1 MAMDIKGNNFSLR
14 FLQRLI
20 SRGGIEKVLP
30 IFELFSL
37 GSLLEENALEVALLF
52 FFSGV
57 ELGNLS
63 ASVLS
68 DKWQVLVC

>member
-30 IFELFSL
+30 IFELF
-37 GSLLEENALEVALLF
+37 
-52 FFSGV
+52 
-57 ELGNLS
+57 
-63 ASVLS
+63 
-68 DKWQVLVC
+68 LV